1 MNMNIIRTFHLSSSS
16 RGQSLVE
23 VALTFMIMLM
33 LLGGAIDFGM
43 ALFSYVTIRDA
54 AKEGAVYGSLNP
66 TDTAGISANVRA
78 AAPREPGQISFYPVD
93 LSNASQVSVSVDWTD
108 PTKKC
113 EGVSGGVSNGVIV
126 TVGFDY
132 PISMPLVSKMI
143 GHNTIPL
150 RAIVTD
156 TILTPVCP

>member
-1 MNMNIIRTFHLSSSS
+1 MSKTTHKHNLE

-43 ALFSYVTIRDA
+43 ALFSYVTLRDA

-66 TDTAGISANVRA
+66 ADTDGISANVRA
-78 AAPREPGQISFYPVD
+78 AAPREPGQLSFYPVD
-93 LSNASQVSVSVDWTD
+93 LSNNSLVSVNVDWTD

-113 EGVSGGVSNGVIV
+113 EGISGGLSNGVIV
-126 TVGFDY
+126 RVGFDY
-132 PISMPLVSKMI
+132 PISMPLVSKII
-143 GHNTIPL
+143 GSDTIPL

-156 TILTPVCP
+156 TILTPVCSP